1 MKRNAESPGKYRNKV
16 ALSARF
22 RRTESGHFMSF
33 GEETFWTVIKRRI
46 PMEMMKNPE
55 QQPRPGRGKLILQ
68 FLKGSKTFFIICMF
82 CSALSGLAETVM
94 PQIVRVTVDNI
105 IGSASVEN
113 LSPVIRSALAAFGG
127 PEYLRVHLWIMA
139 LAVVAVAL
147 VNVAAIYCFRVFNA
161 RGGETLVKN
170 MRDTLYRHIARLPF
184 QWHMQ
189 NHTGDIIQ
197 RCTSDIDT
205 TRNFISEQLI
215 VLVRILFMLVLSM
228 MFMFSMNVTLTLI
241 AMAPLPVI
249 VWYSIFFH
257 HKFRKGF
264 QECDENEGKLSAMVQ
279 ENLTGVRV
287 VRAFG
292 RERYER
298 DRFGKQNSFYTGLWV
313 KLGKLMAFFWCSADI
328 LSGIQIM
335 LVVIFGVLFC
345 LHRGMTAGEFI
356 AFVSYNG
363 MLVWPVRQ
371 LGRMI
376 SEMSKA
382 GVGIDRIGYIMDA
395 EEEKDEPDAFDAPM
409 DGDIRFE
416 HVTFGYEGSPEMLH
430 DVDLTI
436 PAGTTLGILGGTG
449 SGKSTMM
456 YLLDRLY
463 PLPEEGGLLRAV
475 LLLAAPG
482 QVGAQGRQLSGGE
495 LLLPQLRRGGGQR
508 PGRGALPGLRAEI
521 RLPRAAEGAGPAL
534 QRAAIARM
542 LMRQTPIMIFD
553 DSLSAVDTETDAKI
567 RSALEKRFG
576 SATIILISHRI
587 TTLSKADKVLVL
599 DHGSVAQFG
608 TPAELSAQPGL
619 YQQIEGIQSF
629 HGEDPSG
636 DPIHSAKQMPR
647 QIAADGE
654 EAQNRNSCD
663 DCRESEVSE

>member
-1 MKRNAESPGKYRNKV
+1 M
-16 ALSARF
+16 
-22 RRTESGHFMSF
+22 
-33 GEETFWTVIKRRI
+33 ETKT
-46 PMEMMKNPE
+46 NPE

-68 FLKGSKTFFIICMF
+68 FLKGSKAFFFICMV
-82 CSALSGLAETVM
+82 CAAVSALADMVT
-94 PQIVRVTVDNI
+94 PQIIRVTVDNI
-105 IGSASVEN
+105 LGSAPVED
-113 LSPVIRSALAAFGG
+113 LSPTVRSLLDAFGG
-127 PEYLRVHLWIMA
+127 AEHLRGNLWIMA
-139 LAVVAVAL
+139 LAVVVVAI
-147 VNVAAIYCFRVFNA
+147 VKVAAQYGFRVLNT
-161 RGGETLVKN
+161 RGGETLVKT

-189 NHTGDIIQ
+189 HHTGDIIQ

-205 TRNFISEQLI
+205 TRNFISEQMTSLI
-215 VLVRILFMLVLSM
+215 RILIMLVMSVVFMLG
-228 MFMFSMNVTLTLI
+228 MNVTLTLI

-298 DRFGKQNSFYTGLWV
+298 DRFGKQNSHYTSLWV
-313 KLGKLMAFFWCSADI
+313 KLGKLMAFFWASADI
-328 LSGIQIM
+328 LSGLQIM
-335 LVVIFGVLFC
+335 LVVVFGVLFC
-345 LHRGMTAGEFI
+345 LRQGMTAGEFI

-395 EEEKDEPDAFDAPM
+395 EEEKDEPGAVDAPM

-416 HVTFGYEGSPEMLH
+416 HVSFGYEGCPEMLH
-430 DVDLTI
+430 DIDLTI
-436 PAGTTLGILGGTG
+436 PAGSTLGILGGTG

-463 PLPEEGGLLRAV
+463 NLPEEGGRITVGGTDIRKIRLEHLRKNIGIV
-475 LLLAAPG
+475 LQEPYLFSRTIRENLAITSPDLSEEDLHEAAKAACLEETVEG
-482 QVGAQGRQLSGGE
+482 FTKGYETFVGERGVTLSGG
-495 LLLPQLRRGGGQR
+495 QK
-508 PGRGALPGLRAEI
+508 
-521 RLPRAAEGAGPAL
+521 

-542 LMRQTPIMIFD
+542 LTRKTPIMIFD

-567 RSALEKRFG
+567 RAALEKRFG

-587 TTLSKADKVLVL
+587 TTLSRADRVLVL
-599 DHGSVAQFG
+599 DHGSVAQYG
-608 TPAELSAQPGL
+608 TPAELSAQEGL
-619 YQQIEGIQSF
+619 YKQIEDIQSF
-629 HGEDPSG
+629 HPENLD
-636 DPIHSAKQMPR
+636 KN
-647 QIAADGE
+647 
-654 EAQNRNSCD
+654 EAEKAEKERSVNA
-663 DCRESEVSE
+663 

>member
-1 MKRNAESPGKYRNKV
+1 M
-16 ALSARF
+16 
-22 RRTESGHFMSF
+22 
-33 GEETFWTVIKRRI
+33 ETSKT
-46 PMEMMKNPE
+46 PEM
-55 QQPRPGRGKLILQ
+55 QPRPGRGKLLYH
-68 FLKGSKTFFIICMF
+68 FLKGSKGFFIFCML
-82 CSALSGLAETVM
+82 CAALSGLAEMLT
-94 PQIVRVTVDNI
+94 PQIIRVTVDNVL
-105 IGSASVEN
+105 GSAPTDT
-113 LSPVIRSALAAFGG
+113 LSPWVQKLLAAAGG
-127 PEYLRVHLWIMA
+127 PEAIRSRLWIMA
-139 LAVVAVAL
+139 LAVVAVSVL
-147 VNVAAIYCFRVFNA
+147 KVAAIYGFRVSNA

-170 MRDTLYRHIARLPF
+170 MRDTLYRHIERLPF

-205 TRNFISEQLI
+205 TRNFISEQLTPLI
-215 VLVRILFMLVLSM
+215 RILFMVVLSIV
-228 MFMFSMNVTLTLI
+228 FMLGMNVPLTFI

-249 VWYSIFFH
+249 VWYSLFFH
-257 HKFRKGF
+257 RKFRKGF

-298 DRFGKQNSFYTGLWV
+298 DRFGKQNNFYTSLWV
-313 KLGKLMAFFWCSADI
+313 KLGRLMAFFWCSADI
-328 LSGIQIM
+328 LSGVQIM

-356 AFVSYNG
+356 AFLSYNG

-395 EEEKDEPDAFDAPM
+395 EEEKDRPGASDAPM

-416 HVTFGYEGSPEMLH
+416 HVSFAYEGCPEMLH
-430 DVDLTI
+430 DIDLTI
-436 PAGTTLGILGGTG
+436 PAGSTLGILGGTG

-463 PLPEEGGLLRAV
+463 PLPEDGGRITIGGKDIREIRLEHLRRNIGIV
-475 LLLAAPG
+475 LQEPFLFSRTIRENLALTSPDIGEEEMREASRAACLEETIDSFTKG
-482 QVGAQGRQLSGGE
+482 YDTFVGERGVTLSGG
-495 LLLPQLRRGGGQR
+495 QK
-508 PGRGALPGLRAEI
+508 
-521 RLPRAAEGAGPAL
+521 

-542 LMRQTPIMIFD
+542 LTRSTPIMIFD

-567 RSALEKRFG
+567 RAALEKRFG

-599 DHGSVAQFG
+599 DHGAVAQYG

-619 YQQIEGIQSF
+619 YKQIEEIQSY
-629 HGEDPSG
+629 H
-636 DPIHSAKQMPR
+636 H
-647 QIAADGE
+647 E
-654 EAQNRNSCD
+654 E
-663 DCRESEVSE
+663 EVNA